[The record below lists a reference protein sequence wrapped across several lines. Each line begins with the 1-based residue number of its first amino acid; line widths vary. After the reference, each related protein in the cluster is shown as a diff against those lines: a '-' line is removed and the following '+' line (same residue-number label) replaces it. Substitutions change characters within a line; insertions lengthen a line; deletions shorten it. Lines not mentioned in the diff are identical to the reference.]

1 MALEFR
7 DMGRAHDGLVND
19 GPYRK
24 PLRRA
29 VLIEIHAPRHTVE
42 TAARLLDND
51 RLDDGNSL
59 DDLRQLDGDEID
71 LCCV

>member
-1 MALEFR
+1 MSLEFR
-7 DMGRAHDGLVND
+7 DMSRAHDGLVND

-42 TAARLLDND
+42 AAARLLDND
-51 RLDDGNSL
+51 GLDDRRSIESL
-59 DDLRQLDGDEID
+59 RRFGDE
-71 LCCV
+71 LNMCCV

>member
-1 MALEFR
+1 MALELR
-7 DMGRAHDGLVND
+7 DVGRAHDGLVND

-42 TAARLLDND
+42 AAARLLDIVG
-51 RLDDGNSL
+51 LDDGKSL
-59 DDLRQLDGDEID
+59 DDLRRLEGE
-71 LCCV
+71 